1 MHVYFITF
9 KSYPPHKVIA
19 DNIIEAIN
27 KYQAYCIKRNI
38 TDYEQK
44 LNDMTSIKYIEDF
57 DYIQ

>member
-1 MHVYFITF
+1 MNVYLITF

-27 KYQAYCIKRNI
+27 KYQAFCMKRKA
-38 TDYEQK
+38 TDCEER
-44 LNDMTSIKYIEDF
+44 LNNMACVKYLEDF

>member
-9 KSYPPHKVIA
+9 KSYPPHRVIA

-27 KYQAYCIKRNI
+27 KYQAFCIKQKIDN
-38 TDYEQK
+38 YEER
-44 LNDMTSIKYIEDF
+44 LNNMTSVKYLEDF